1 MDEGDGRMK
10 YRAKPVEVDAVE
22 WLDTDESWAAVCA
35 LVGDGE
41 DVFFRNADGTIA
53 IETLTARARA
63 IPNDWIV
70 KFMGEIYPVP
80 GPVFVERYA
89 VAE

>member
-1 MDEGDGRMK
+1 MK

-35 LVGDGE
+35 LAGDGE

-63 IPNDWIV
+63 VPGDFIV
-70 KFMGEIYPVP
+70 KGQGEIYPVP
-80 GPVFVERYA
+80 APTF
-89 VAE
+89 AEKYEAAT

>member
-1 MDEGDGRMK
+1 MK
-10 YRAKPVEVDAVE
+10 YRALPVEVEAVE

-35 LVGDGE
+35 LAGDGE

-63 IPNDWIV
+63 VCGDWIV
-70 KFMGEIYPVP
+70 KGQGEGDIYPMSA
-80 GPVFVERYA
+80 PVFAERFEA
-89 VAE
+89 MP

>member
-1 MDEGDGRMK
+1 MK

-22 WLDTDESWAAVCA
+22 WLDTDESWEAVCA
-35 LVGDGE
+35 LAEE

-63 IPNDWIV
+63 VPGDWIV
-70 KFMGEIYPVP
+70 KGQGEIYPVP
-80 GPVFVERYA
+80 APTFADRY
-89 VAE
+89 EEET